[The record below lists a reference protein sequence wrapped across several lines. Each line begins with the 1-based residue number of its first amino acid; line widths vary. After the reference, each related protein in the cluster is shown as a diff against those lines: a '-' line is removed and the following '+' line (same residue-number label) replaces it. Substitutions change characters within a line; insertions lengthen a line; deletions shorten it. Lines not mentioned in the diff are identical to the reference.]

1 MTKIPGTLPS
11 KDNIVSPEAQ
21 QEKKRKWRDFWL
33 GLLLSLA
40 VNVVLGGLLT
50 AAGVVVS
57 YFKLQEWLKTTIN
70 IVLFSIPWL
79 INIGLII
86 YFLIRRRN
94 YVVLGIV
101 SLYVIFLAITIVL
114 GIIGGVICFILAAGS
129 S

>member
-57 YFKLQEWLKTTIN
+57 ERMAKDNHQHCFVQH
-70 IVLFSIPWL
+70 P
-79 INIGLII
+79 
-86 YFLIRRRN
+86 
-94 YVVLGIV
+94 
-101 SLYVIFLAITIVL
+101 LAD
-114 GIIGGVICFILAAGS
+114 
-129 S
+129 